1 MKKNKKG
8 FTLVE
13 LIVVMALMGIVM
25 TAVMMIIKPTNDIY
39 RKVNVTENQEAVC
52 ILAGNDI
59 SGELKYAKDV
69 AIIKCS
75 SGTAFP
81 TGFSASQYPNV
92 IKIDNTAVRSDSK
105 KGAVG
110 VFQKGTNTG
119 SGIGNMSYIVNQDIY
134 DEDSY
139 RITIAQY
146 GKDTT
151 TNYLTLNFA
160 ANSLDYDGHNYVE
173 NTDST
178 YNYSKTIEFT
188 NITNRGMIGSTGT
201 LDVTPA
207 TGGSNEVIYIFYS
220 DPDTP

>member
-1 MKKNKKG
+1 MKSNKKG

-13 LIVVMALMGIVM
+13 LVVVMAIMSVIMVG
-25 TAVMMIIKPTNDIY
+25 VMMIIKPTNDIY
-39 RKVNVTENQEAVC
+39 RKVNVSENQEAVC
-52 ILAGNDI
+52 IQAGNDI
-59 SGELKYAKDV
+59 SGEIKYAKNV
-69 AIIKCS
+69 AIFKCS
-75 SGTAFP
+75 ATDPLPTADP
-81 TGFSASQYPNV
+81 ATYPNV
-92 IKIDNTAVRSDSK
+92 IRIDNTAVRPGSK
-105 KGAVG
+105 KSATG
-110 VFQKGTNTG
+110 VFQKGLNTG
-119 SGIGNMSYIVNQDIY
+119 SGIGNLRYIINQDIY

-160 ANSLDYDGHNYVE
+160 ANSLDYDGHSYVE